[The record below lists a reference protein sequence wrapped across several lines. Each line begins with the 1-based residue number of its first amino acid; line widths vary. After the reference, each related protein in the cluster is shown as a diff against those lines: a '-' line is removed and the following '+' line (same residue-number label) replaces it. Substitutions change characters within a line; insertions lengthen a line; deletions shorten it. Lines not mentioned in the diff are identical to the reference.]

1 MTVAVRHPCWRHEH
15 PDPCGEGT
23 RGWGVVLV
31 IVAEPCTHM
40 GVAGGGMVAVVMQLA
55 EAVGGPSGLASWS
68 TVAAIFLFGY
78 ANPEGD

>member
-1 MTVAVRHPCWRHEH
+1 M
-15 PDPCGEGT
+15 
-23 RGWGVVLV
+23 V

-40 GVAGGGMVAVVMQLA
+40 GVAGGGMVAVVMQLT